1 MDHNDLMAEG
11 SPPSGTTTA
20 NANAASTA
28 AHVEVDGIDGV
39 ADVATGAGA
48 GAGAAP
54 VDPSAGR
61 ATRWR
66 GGRRLSTGHEIYWWV
81 EVGIVLVFDLIYE
94 SVRNMNH
101 SGALRAYDNAVRVI
115 DIERFIGLYQEPNLQ
130 RWALDHRWLVIGSN
144 YFYGSM
150 YIVVTVLALVWLYR
164 RFPDHYPLWRNTLL
178 VGTLLGLI
186 GFATFPLMPPRL
198 LPTMPG
204 YGGFAYVDT
213 LVRFPTFWSFDSSA
227 MKTISNQYAAM
238 PSLHCGWALWAC
250 AVFLPRVR
258 SWWAKALAVAF
269 PVVTVTVVMLTANHY
284 WLDAVGGAII
294 FIVGY
299 VTARLVTKAGRVPR
313 DGSRSD
319 DVAVSVSGGV
329 EGGSGMVSA

>member
-1 MDHNDLMAEG
+1 MGQNDLMAEG
-11 SPPSGTTTA
+11 SPPTA
-20 NANAASTA
+20 TA
-28 AHVEVDGIDGV
+28 PT
-39 ADVATGAGA
+39 AT
-48 GAGAAP
+48 AAP
-54 VDPSAGR
+54 VEATVAPPKVR

-81 EVGIVLVFDLIYE
+81 EIGIVLVFDLIYE
-94 SVRNMNH
+94 TVRNMNH
-101 SGALRAYDNAVRVI
+101 SSALRAYDNAVRII
-115 DIERFIGLYQEPNLQ
+115 DMQKFIGLYQEPNLQ

-150 YIVVTVLALVWLYR
+150 YIVVTVFALVWLYR
-164 RFPDHYPLWRNTLL
+164 RFPDNYPMWRNTLL

-198 LPTMPG
+198 LPTMSG
-204 YGGFAYVDT
+204 YTGFSYVDT
-213 LVRFPTFWSFDSSA
+213 LIEFPTFWSFDSSA

-258 SWWAKALAVAF
+258 SWWARSLAIAF
-269 PVVTVTVVMLTANHY
+269 PVVTILVVMLTANHY

-294 FIVGY
+294 FLVGY
-299 VTARLVTKAGRVPR
+299 VTARLVTKAGRVPKE
-313 DGSRSD
+313 G
-319 DVAVSVSGGV
+319 VAPTDRGPEVVN
-329 EGGSGMVSA
+329 A